1 MAFIQQR
8 WYLISNFNECTV
20 KVSKLT
26 RLTFRKVDANRAPQI
41 GCMPATKFGSVT
53 ITGLKNRDFSCHFK
67 KISLSNLGFLI
78 LVIILAC
85 FYGLSWR
92 FGGVSF
98 LCTISDAEIRVLY
111 CSMNNP
117 CNLI

>member
-41 GCMPATKFGSVT
+41 GCMPATKFGSGT
-53 ITGLKNRDFSCHFK
+53 ITGLNNRDFSCHFK

-85 FYGLSWR
+85 FLWPELE
-92 FGGVSF
+92 VWW
-98 LCTISDAEIRVLY
+98 CVLPLHHFRCRDQSVILFY
-111 CSMNNP
+111 EQT
-117 CNLI
+117 LVI